1 MIISKTMSNSL
12 FSLLF
17 FALPS
22 SCLRKV
28 CWMSKSKNLGSGD
41 RLKVVL
47 DRGVYIIW
55 ELFGM
60 NRVKWVIWIECAFQ
74 DPISKLF

>member
-1 MIISKTMSNSL
+1 
-12 FSLLF
+12 
-17 FALPS
+17 
-22 SCLRKV
+22 
-28 CWMSKSKNLGSGD
+28 MSKSKNLGSGD